1 MLEHRSK
8 TLHADGAEGGNP
20 EEEAAAFGWSAP
32 ASPQPPPGSVHI
44 VTNAVKVEQL
54 AGEIESMRA
63 ELVQKVLEGL
73 RGDAYLVALQADGG
87 RWD

>member
-1 MLEHRSK
+1 MVREV
-8 TLHADGAEGGNP
+8 
-20 EEEAAAFGWSAP
+20 GWSQMQ
-32 ASPQPPPGSVHI
+32 S
-44 VTNAVKVEQL
+44 VEQL

>member
-1 MLEHRSK
+1 MVREV
-8 TLHADGAEGGNP
+8 
-20 EEEAAAFGWSAP
+20 GWSQMQ
-32 ASPQPPPGSVHI
+32 S
-44 VTNAVKVEQL
+44 VEQL

-73 RGDAYLVALQADGG
+73 RGDAYPGGSGLGRLQADGG